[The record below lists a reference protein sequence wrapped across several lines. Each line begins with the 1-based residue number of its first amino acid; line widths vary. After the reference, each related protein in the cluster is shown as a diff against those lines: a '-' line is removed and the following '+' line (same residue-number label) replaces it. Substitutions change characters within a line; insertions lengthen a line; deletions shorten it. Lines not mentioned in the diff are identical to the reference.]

1 MKPAVVATTAAS
13 VDCLNI
19 NIEYQPLSTP
29 KGVGMRAIFFG
40 TPNAAIASLRALL
53 GAGIEVPMICTRP
66 ARRAGRGRVL
76 SPTSVEIFGID
87 SGIPVI
93 TPQALDAEA
102 VATIRQ
108 VEADVYVVVAYGRF
122 IPPELLL
129 APRLGVVNIHPS
141 LLPRHRGP
149 SPVATA
155 ILENDEST
163 GVSIMLLDEEMD
175 AGPILAQSEP
185 ESISSDVRCD
195 ALTERLFEMGAGM
208 LPDVLR
214 GYGAGK
220 VIPRPQIEAEATV
233 TRLLTK
239 VDGEIDWEA
248 SADQIVR
255 MNRAYHPWPGTSTFW
270 GGEVFKIVDVEIGEG
285 VNSESELDAGSVFWA
300 DDGSVCVAAGF
311 GSSVRLV
318 TVQASGRRAISAVE
332 FANGRRDF
340 IGSRLGAE

>member
-1 MKPAVVATTAAS
+1 MATTAAS
-13 VDCLNI
+13 VDCRNI

-76 SPTSVEIFGID
+76 SPTPVEIFGID

-93 TPQALDAEA
+93 TPRALDAEA
-102 VATIRQ
+102 VATIREI
-108 VEADVYVVVAYGRF
+108 EADVYVVVAYGRF
-122 IPPELLL
+122 IPGELLS

-155 ILENDEST
+155 ILENDEAT
-163 GVSIMLLDEEMD
+163 GVSIMLLDEGMD
-175 AGPILAQSEP
+175 TGPILAHSEP
-185 ESISSDVRCD
+185 VSISSDVRCD
-195 ALTERLFEMGAGM
+195 ALTERLFEIGAGM
-208 LPDVLR
+208 LPEVLKN
-214 GYGAGK
+214 YCAGK
-220 VIPRPQIEAEATV
+220 VSPRPQIESEATV

-248 SADQIVR
+248 PGDRIVR
-255 MNRAYHPWPGTSTFW
+255 MNRAYYPWPGTSTFW
-270 GGEVFKIVDVEIGEG
+270 GGEVFKIVDVEIGDG
-285 VNSESELDAGSVFWA
+285 VDSGSGLNVGRVFRA
-300 DDGSVCVAAGF
+300 DDGSVCVAAGC

-318 TVQASGRRAISAVE
+318 TVQSASRRAVSAVE
-332 FANGRRDF
+332 FVNGRPEF

>member
-1 MKPAVVATTAAS
+1 MKPAVVSTIAAF
-13 VDCLNI
+13 VDCHNSD
-19 NIEYQPLSTP
+19 IEHQPLSTP
-29 KGVGMRAIFFG
+29 KSVGMRAIFFG

-76 SPTSVEIFGID
+76 LPTPVEIFGID
-87 SGIPVI
+87 SGIRVI

-102 VATIRQ
+102 VAMIREI
-108 VEADVYVVVAYGRF
+108 EADVYVVVAYGRF
-122 IPPELLL
+122 IPTELLL

-155 ILENDEST
+155 ILEGGAST
-163 GVSIMLLDEEMD
+163 GVSIMLLDEGMD
-175 AGPILAQSEP
+175 TGPMLAQSEP
-185 ESISSDVRCD
+185 VSISSDVRCD

-208 LPDVLR
+208 LPDVLED
-214 GYGAGK
+214 YEAGD
-220 VIPRPQIEAEATV
+220 ITPRPQIEAEATG

-248 SADQIVR
+248 PADWIVR

-270 GGEVFKIVDVEIGEG
+270 GDEVFKIVDVEIGESVDSG
-285 VNSESELDAGSVFWA
+285 SRLDAGSVFRA
-300 DDGSVCVAAGF
+300 DDGSVCVATGF
-311 GSSVRLV
+311 ESSVRLV
-318 TVQASGRRAISAVE
+318 TVQAAGRRAMSAVE
-332 FANGRRDF
+332 FANGRGDF
-340 IGSRLGAE
+340 IGSILGAE

>member
-1 MKPAVVATTAAS
+1 MATTAAS

-19 NIEYQPLSTP
+19 NIEYQRLSTP

-66 ARRAGRGRVL
+66 GRRSGRGRAL
-76 SPTSVEIFGID
+76 SPTPVEIFGID

-93 TPQALDAEA
+93 TPQVLDAEA
-102 VATIRQ
+102 VATIRR

-122 IPPELLL
+122 IPTELLL

-155 ILENDEST
+155 ILENDKST
-163 GVSIMLLDEEMD
+163 GVSIMLLDEGMD
-175 AGPILAQSEP
+175 TGPILAQSELV
-185 ESISSDVRCD
+185 SISSDVRCD
-195 ALTERLFEMGAGM
+195 ALTDQLFEMGAGM
-208 LPDVLR
+208 LPDVLKN
-214 GYGAGK
+214 YCAGK
-220 VIPRPQIEAEATV
+220 VIPRAQIEAEATV

-248 SADQIVR
+248 PADRIVR

-270 GGEVFKIVDVEIGEG
+270 GREVFKIVDVEIGEG
-285 VNSESELDAGSVFWA
+285 VDSESGLDAGSVFRA

-311 GSSVRLV
+311 GSWVRLV
-318 TVQASGRRAISAVE
+318 TVQAAGRRAISAVE

-340 IGSRLGAE
+340 IGSILGAE

>member
-1 MKPAVVATTAAS
+1 
-13 VDCLNI
+13 
-19 NIEYQPLSTP
+19 
-29 KGVGMRAIFFG
+29 MRAIFFG

-53 GAGIEVPMICTRP
+53 EAGIEVPLICTRP

-76 SPTSVEIFGID
+76 SPIPAENFGVD

-122 IPPELLL
+122 IPTELLS

-155 ILENDEST
+155 ILEGDAST
-163 GVSIMLLDEEMD
+163 GVSIMLLDEGMD
-175 AGPILAQSEP
+175 TGPILAQCEP
-185 ESISSDVRCD
+185 MSISSDVRCD
-195 ALTERLFEMGAGM
+195 ALTEHLFELGAGM
-208 LPDVLR
+208 LPDVLKD
-214 GYGAGK
+214 YCAGK
-220 VIPRPQIEAEATV
+220 VSPRPQIESEATV

-248 SADQIVR
+248 PADRIVR

-270 GGEVFKIVDVEIGEG
+270 GGEVFKIVDVEIVDG
-285 VNSESELDAGSVFWA
+285 VIPVSELDAGSVFRA
-300 DDGSVCVAAGF
+300 DDGSVCVATGF

-318 TVQASGRRAISAVE
+318 TVQAAGRRAISAVE

-340 IGSRLGAE
+340 VGSRLGAE